1 MASAMHPTRWVVEGD
16 RIMDRNPCGK
26 PFWMTV
32 DQAIRRLPDLAE
44 MASLF
49 TGSLQADTFRS
60 IHELVAAIQQATG
73 RTTPPA
79 ANVVDFSREGA
90 AA

>member
-16 RIMDRNPCGK
+16 RIMDRNDGK

-32 DQAIRRLPDLAE
+32 QHAMRRMPGLLEIATH
-44 MASLF
+44 F
-49 TGSLQADTFRS
+49 TGSLRNEAFRD
-60 IHELVAAIQQATG
+60 IDDLVTAIDQATVH
-73 RTTPPA
+73 PA
-79 ANVVDFSREGA
+79 PLGNVVAFSREGA